1 MARRDAGLFPP
12 DAVVRRVD
20 AEGVLLL
27 GGGRALLMQL
37 AHPQVA
43 AGVADHS
50 DFTTDPMARLRRTLD
65 ATFTIVF
72 GTTAQAMQTA
82 ASLRAVHDRVVGPG
96 YAANDPA
103 LLMWVHATLVD
114 TALRVHARFLRP
126 LPPDDAERYYV
137 ESMTVAEVLGVP
149 RAAQPPD
156 LAAFRAYVREMVG
169 SLEVSD
175 TARRLARGIL
185 RPRTPLGPAL
195 EPAVL
200 LARQLTVGL
209 LPAPLRAG
217 YRLSWDRPRQ
227 TALMLVGAA
236 SRQVLPRVPPM
247 LRRVPAA

>member
-1 MARRDAGLFPP
+1 VTRRDAGLFPP

-20 AEGVLLL
+20 AEAVLLL

-50 DFTTDPMARLRRTLD
+50 DFAVDPFSRLRRTLD

-72 GTTAQAMQTA
+72 GTTEQAMRTA
-82 ASLRAVHDRVVGPG
+82 GALRAVHDRVTGPG
-96 YAANDPA
+96 YQANDPE

-114 TALRVHARFLRP
+114 TALRVHGRFLRA
-126 LPPDDAERYYV
+126 LPAAEAERYYD
-137 ESMTVAEVLGVP
+137 ESMTIAEVLGVP

-156 LAAFRAYVREMVG
+156 LTAFRAYVRDRVAT
-169 SLEVSD
+169 LEVSD
-175 TARRLARGIL
+175 TARALAQSIL
-185 RPRTPLGPAL
+185 YPRMPFGPAL
-195 EPAVL
+195 QPAL
-200 LARQLTVGL
+200 LVARQLTVGL

-227 TALMLVGAA
+227 TALVLAGVA
-236 SRQVLPRVPPM
+236 SRQVLPRVPSA